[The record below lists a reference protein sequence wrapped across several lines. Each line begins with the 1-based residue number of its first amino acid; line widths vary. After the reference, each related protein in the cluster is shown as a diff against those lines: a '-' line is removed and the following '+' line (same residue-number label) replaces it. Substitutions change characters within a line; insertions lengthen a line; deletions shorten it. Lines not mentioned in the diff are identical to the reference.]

1 MKQFFYM
8 IKLVLEVVC
17 VIKGIKS
24 ERVLDLFGSGK
35 KIEDYWGLVKKMLGD
50 MKFLE
55 LLYNFDKVK
64 RKCVED
70 V

>member
-1 MKQFFYM
+1 M

-64 RKCVED
+64 RKCVVD

>member
-1 MKQFFYM
+1 M

-17 VIKGIKS
+17 VIKGIKL
-24 ERVLDLFGSGK
+24 ECVLDLFGSGK

>member
-1 MKQFFYM
+1 M

-35 KIEDYWGLVKKMLGD
+35 KIEDYWGSVKKMLGD

>member
-1 MKQFFYM
+1 M

-24 ERVLDLFGSGK
+24 ERVLDLFGLGK
-35 KIEDYWGLVKKMLGD
+35 KIEDYWGSVKKMLGD

-64 RKCVED
+64 RKCVVD

>member
-1 MKQFFYM
+1 M

-24 ERVLDLFGSGK
+24 ERVLDLFGLGK

-64 RKCVED
+64 RKCVVD

>member
-1 MKQFFYM
+1 M

-24 ERVLDLFGSGK
+24 ERVLDLFGLGK
-35 KIEDYWGLVKKMLGD
+35 KIEDYWGSVKKMLGD